1 MASSSALDLTRDL
14 TEVVRGVAPTD
25 VDEILRRG
33 LDWLQR
39 VVRFDLATIF
49 WLEGDELVVRA
60 ARGPLFRPDV
70 RRHRL
75 PLERYP
81 SVREVLETRRARAF
95 EAHDHAHGDGDPFDG
110 VLDLPAGHACMVVPL
125 AAGPRVF
132 GALTLD
138 RAECDRYPDAT
149 VALVEVYGQVLGL
162 ALSNAE
168 KAETLE
174 RLHDSEST
182 RARLLEAELE
192 GEGLLG
198 GTASAA
204 MREVYRRAERVAP
217 TTTPVL
223 IRGETGTGKERLAFA
238 IHQMSPRRAQP
249 FVRLNCAA
257 IPAALL
263 EAELF
268 GHVKGAFTGAERDR
282 AGRFQLANG
291 GTLLLDEIGEL
302 PMELQAKLL
311 RVLQEGTLEPVG
323 SDRTVKVDVRVLA
336 ATHVDLERAIAE
348 RAFREDLYYRLD
360 VFPLMLPPLRER
372 LDDLP
377 GLVDTILREQARR
390 TGRGGMRVT
399 PAALVKLAAYPWPGT
414 LRELANL
421 LERATILA
429 TSRDITPELLAL
441 PDAPRPALAAA
452 GDGWSAPLVDARAR
466 PARGAGPGARALGA
480 PRVEDLAPR
489 PPGARWP
496 TLEEVE
502 AEYVR
507 RVLAETE
514 GRIYGAGGA
523 AEILGLKPSTLQSR
537 MKKLGVARRGGAELG
552 GRGPA

>member
-1 MASSSALDLTRDL
+1 
-14 TEVVRGVAPTD
+14 
-25 VDEILRRG
+25 
-33 LDWLQR
+33 
-39 VVRFDLATIF
+39 
-49 WLEGDELVVRA
+49 
-60 ARGPLFRPDV
+60 
-70 RRHRL
+70 
-75 PLERYP
+75 
-81 SVREVLETRRARAF
+81 
-95 EAHDHAHGDGDPFDG
+95 
-110 VLDLPAGHACMVVPL
+110 
-125 AAGPRVF
+125 
-132 GALTLD
+132 
-138 RAECDRYPDAT
+138 
-149 VALVEVYGQVLGL
+149 
-162 ALSNAE
+162 
-168 KAETLE
+168 
-174 RLHDSEST
+174 
-182 RARLLEAELE
+182 
-192 GEGLLG
+192 
-198 GTASAA
+198 

-399 PAALVKLAAYPWPGT
+399 PAALVKLAAYPWPGN